1 MRTRSVFFSIVIALC
16 INMNIVNAQVA
27 TGYKNITYQLVPS
40 ENKTWGYDIYING
53 KLFIHQPSVP
63 ALPGNAGFTTK
74 TAAEKIAKKVIEKIR
89 KGENPPT
96 ISIDELKQLAA
107 IPEK

>member
-1 MRTRSVFFSIVIALC
+1 MRTISIFFCIVFALFV
-16 INMNIVNAQVA
+16 NIHTVNAQVA
-27 TGYKNITYQLVPS
+27 SEHKNITYQLIPC

-53 KLFIHQPSVP
+53 KLFIHQSSVP

-74 TAAEKIAKKVIEKIR
+74 TAAEKIAKKVIEKIW

-96 ISIDELKQLAA
+96 ISIDELKRLDA